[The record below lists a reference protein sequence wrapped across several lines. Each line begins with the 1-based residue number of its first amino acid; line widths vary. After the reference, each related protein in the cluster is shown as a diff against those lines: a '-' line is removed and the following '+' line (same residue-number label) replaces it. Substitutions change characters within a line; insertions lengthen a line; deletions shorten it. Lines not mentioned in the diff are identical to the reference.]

1 MPSIL
6 KRRSLA
12 AFAAFAALVSSAQL
26 SASINVQP
34 VIIDLETTGRK
45 ASGIVTLQNT
55 FADAIPV
62 EVTVHPVRVVNGELA
77 EMDKE
82 EAENILVFPT
92 QAVVETGG
100 TQAFRIQW
108 VGEPSPAA
116 SEHYYVTVAQLPVAL
131 SGDVNAIQVLHRFR
145 ILVNIGTRGD
155 GAELTVESVEI
166 IDDDTGQPQPRA
178 VISNRGANYGYVA
191 QHRMTVSQTDENGQY
206 IMRETFQPEQIQQLL
221 GLGMVPSGA
230 SRTLPIG
237 LDLPSADGRVSIQL
251 TPADSD

>member
-1 MPSIL
+1 MM
-6 KRRSLA
+6 KRRSIAAIAALA
-12 AFAAFAALVSSAQL
+12 AIVSPTQL
-26 SASINVQP
+26 AASINVQP

-55 FADAIPV
+55 FPDAIPV

-77 EMDKE
+77 EIDTE

-108 VGEPSPAA
+108 VGEAAPAA
-116 SEHYYVTVAQLPVAL
+116 SEHFYVTVAQLPVAL
-131 SGDVNAIQVLHRFR
+131 SNDVNAIQVLHRFR
-145 ILVNIGTRGD
+145 ILVNIGTRGE
-155 GAELTVESVEI
+155 GPELTVENVEI
-166 IDDDTGQPQPRA
+166 IKDETGTAQPRA
-178 VISNRGANYGYVA
+178 VISNLGANYGYVA
-191 QHRMTVSQTDENGQY
+191 QHRMTVSQTDANGQTV
-206 IMRETFQPEQIQQLL
+206 MRETFQPEEIQQLL

-230 SRTLPIG
+230 SRILPLG
-237 LDLPSADGRVSIQL
+237 LNLPSDEGHVAIHL